1 MLNGGSFM
9 DGLKLEKIS
18 HRFGE
23 KVVVDNLDLAVES
36 GQIVCLLGP
45 SGCGKTTTL
54 RIAAGLESLQ
64 AGRIHI
70 NRTQV
75 GEPGHELP
83 TENRGIG
90 LVFQD
95 YALFPHLTVAANI
108 EFGLRKLDA
117 SERRRRSDSMM
128 ERLDITQH
136 RKSYPHVLSG
146 GEQQRVALARA
157 LVAEPS
163 VMLMDEPFA
172 NLDVRLRDRVRDD
185 TLRLLREE
193 GTATLLVTH
202 DPEEAMLM
210 ADKIAVMR
218 AGKIEQFGTPED
230 LFDNPKSRFVAE
242 FFGDL
247 NALSGQALECTLVAS
262 GLGELQVD
270 KAKGFIAG
278 TEVDVLV
285 RPDSL
290 RFSSNGKGIPAR
302 ILSSRPVGAF
312 AVADVELLTNG
323 ERVKAR
329 IPRKTMLQQGSEF
342 NIEVDPAQIFVFS
355 AKNT

>member
-1 MLNGGSFM
+1 M
-9 DGLKLEKIS
+9 DGLKLENIS

-23 KVVVDNLDLAVES
+23 KVVIDHLDLTVEK

-64 AGRIHI
+64 SGNVFINGSLVGQPGRE
-70 NRTQV
+70 V
-75 GEPGHELP
+75 P
-83 TENRGIG
+83 TENRQIG

-95 YALFPHLTVAANI
+95 YALFPHLTVSGNI
-108 EFGLRKLDA
+108 EFGLHKLPLKEKQA
-117 SERRRRSDSMM
+117 RIDSLLD
-128 ERLDITQH
+128 RLDIARH
-136 RKSYPHVLSG
+136 RNSYPHVLSG

-193 GTATLLVTH
+193 GSATLLVTH

-210 ADKIAVMR
+210 ADKIAVMSEGR
-218 AGKIEQFGTPED
+218 IIQFGSPEE
-230 LFDNPKSRFVAE
+230 LFDAPQCRFVAE

-247 NALSGQALECTLVAS
+247 NVLRGRASECTLVTS
-262 GLGELQVD
+262 GLGELKVD
-270 KAKGFIAG
+270 KAKGFTDG

-290 RFSSNGKGIPAR
+290 HIGTNGSGIQGKL
-302 ILSSRPVGAF
+302 LSTRPVGAF
-312 AVADVELLTNG
+312 AVAEVELLASG

-329 IPRKTMLQQGSEF
+329 FPRKTELKIGDQI
-342 NIEVDPAQIFVFS
+342 NIAVDPAQIFVFS
-355 AKNT
+355 AKIT